1 MTTSR
6 HALKSTERDDAHL
19 HPRKNK
25 ENRNQMRKQSET
37 GSSSQMD
44 ERVIQSLMAV
54 MRGGAVGSGGASS
67 EPGRQPQQQQ
77 LAPPTQQA
85 YLQQQL
91 ALQQFAALLTAYP
104 SLFANLDPQTALQW
118 QVRKRAQSILQSSV
132 VHCSLLH
139 RQLAAGM
146 LPLDQLQQLQQLV
159 PSTQQ
164 QSHEQQ
170 QPSLMDID
178 LSRPTTQHFS
188 AATGKR
194 TNEQQHY
201 GHQPPPSHQPHQQS
215 ILPRLEP
222 YTSSPASA
230 ASSSYSP
237 HRSAAASSS
246 SSSKAT
252 TNPSQTPS
260 SSSSSSLQP
269 IGSPY
274 AFPPVAFASPPFPI
288 PNPEQFLLQHFHV
301 QLCPPK

>member
-1 MTTSR
+1 M
-6 HALKSTERDDAHL
+6 
-19 HPRKNK
+19 
-25 ENRNQMRKQSET
+25 
-37 GSSSQMD
+37 G
-44 ERVIQSLMAV
+44 
-54 MRGGAVGSGGASS
+54 GGASS
-67 EPGRQPQQQQ
+67 EPGRQPQQPQQQQ
-77 LAPPTQQA
+77 LTPQTQQQA

-164 QSHEQQ
+164 SHEQQ

-178 LSRPTTQHFS
+178 HSRPTTQHYS

-194 TNEQQHY
+194 TNEQQQHY

-222 YTSSPASA
+222 YSSSPASA

-246 SSSKAT
+246 SSSGKAT

-260 SSSSSSLQP
+260 SSSSSSLQPMP